1 VSRDSQKSS
10 FESDRKFDPKLG
22 VHSHADD
29 LTFSYDEG
37 VFGPQ
42 PEFRRLDQIRPSL
55 RDPNCN
61 GPDPVYSIVMDVGR
75 REHKDELSRR
85 MLLFGVVVYA
95 AGQLG
100 EEPVRS
106 QGHIHAVAPHCGWS
120 TPELFEIWEGRAIIY
135 AQESADDDP
144 GRCFAVTAGPGDKIV
159 VPPGWAHAVIN
170 ADPKTR
176 MMFGAWCDRQYGFVY
191 DAIRAHHGLAW
202 FPIFDRRNLDRQTL
216 DRQTPDG
223 QQKIHWEPN
232 PSYRSNNLAIRGPR
246 AYPEL
251 GLDPSRPIYEQFAK
265 NPESVQWVSEPA
277 RAASVWADFEM

>member
-1 VSRDSQKSS
+1 MNHDREKSS
-10 FESDRKFDPKLG
+10 AKFDPMLG
-22 VHSHADD
+22 VHSHAAD
-29 LTFSYDEG
+29 LTFSYDDG

-42 PEFRRLDQIRPSL
+42 PELRRLDQIRPSL
-55 RDPNCN
+55 RDPNCA

-75 REHKDELSRR
+75 REHRDELARR

-106 QGHIHAVAPHCGWS
+106 QGHIHAVAPHYGWS

-135 AQESADDDP
+135 AQESAEDNP
-144 GRCFAVTAGPGDKIV
+144 GRCFAVTAGPGDKVV

-170 ADPKTR
+170 ADPQSH
-176 MMFGAWCDRQYGFVY
+176 MMFGAWCDRQYGFLY

-202 FPIFDRRNLDRQTL
+202 FPIL
-216 DRQTPDG
+216 DG
-223 QQKIHWEPN
+223 QRKIHWEPN
-232 PSYRSNNLAIRGPR
+232 SSYQSSDLSIRGAR

-251 GLDPSRPIYEQFAK
+251 GLEPSIPIYEQFAK
-265 NPESVQWVSEPA
+265 DPDSVQWVSEPA
-277 RAASVWADFEM
+277 RVASLWPNFEM

>member
-10 FESDRKFDPKLG
+10 FKFYPKFDAKLG
-22 VHSHADD
+22 VRSHAAD
-29 LTFSYDEG
+29 LSFSYDEG

-42 PEFRRLDQIRPSL
+42 PEFRRLDAIRRSL
-55 RDPNCN
+55 RDPNCE
-61 GPDPVYSIVMDVGR
+61 GPDPVYSIAMDVGR
-75 REHKDELSRR
+75 REHREELARR

-106 QGHIHAVAPHCGWS
+106 QGHIHSLAPHCGWS
-120 TPELFEIWEGRAIIY
+120 TPELFEIWQGRAIIY

-144 GRCFAVTAGPGDKIV
+144 GRCFAITAGPGEKVV

-170 ADPKTR
+170 ADPSTR

-202 FPIFDRRNLDRQTL
+202 FPILDGQEKDREEKGGQPKIRWERNL
-216 DRQTPDG
+216 
-223 QQKIHWEPN
+223 
-232 PSYRSNNLAIRGPR
+232 SYRFNQSNDLSMRVPR

-251 GLDPSRPIYEQFAK
+251 GLDPSTPIYEQFAN
-265 NPESVQWVSEPA
+265 NPDSVQWVSEPA
-277 RAASVWADFEM
+277 RVAQVWHNFEM

>member
-1 VSRDSQKSS
+1 MSSASDKSS
-10 FESDRKFDPKLG
+10 MKFDPKLG
-22 VHSHADD
+22 VRSNLDD
-29 LTFSYDEG
+29 LSFSYDEG

-42 PEFRRLDQIRPSL
+42 PELRRLDAIRRSL
-55 RDPNCN
+55 RNPNCD

-75 REHKDELSRR
+75 LEHKDELARR

-120 TPELFEIWEGRAIIY
+120 TPEIFEIWEGRAIIY

-144 GRCFAVTAGPGDKIV
+144 GRCFAITAGPGDKIV

-170 ADPKTR
+170 ADPDTR

-191 DAIRAHHGLAW
+191 DAVRAHHGLAW
-202 FPIFDRRNLDRQTL
+202 FPIL
-216 DRQTPDG
+216 DG
-223 QQKIHWEPN
+223 QKPDVQKKNGEEKDGKQKIRWERN
-232 PSYRSNNLAIRGPR
+232 PSYQSSPSSEIAIRAPR
-246 AYPEL
+246 AYTEL
-251 GLDPSRPIYEQFAK
+251 GLDPSTPIYEQFAK
-265 NPESVQWVSEPA
+265 NPDSVQWVSEPA
-277 RAASVWADFEM
+277 RVESVWPNFEM

>member
-1 VSRDSQKSS
+1 MNRDRQTSS
-10 FESDRKFDPKLG
+10 AKFDPRLG
-22 VHSHADD
+22 VRSDARD

-42 PEFRRLDQIRPSL
+42 PELRRLDSIRQSL
-55 RDPNCN
+55 RDPSCH

-75 REHKDELSRR
+75 REHRDELVRR

-106 QGHIHAVAPHCGWS
+106 QGHIHSVAPHCGWS

-135 AQESADDDP
+135 AQESADDHP
-144 GRCFAVTAGPGDKIV
+144 GRCSAVTAGPGDKVV

-170 ADPKTR
+170 ADPGSQ

-202 FPIFDRRNLDRQTL
+202 FPILDTE
-216 DRQTPDG
+216 G
-223 QQKIHWEPN
+223 KIRWEPN
-232 PSYRSNNLAIRGPR
+232 PRYRPSELSIQGAR

-251 GLDPSRPIYEQFAK
+251 GLDPSIPIYEQFARD
-265 NPESVQWVSEPA
+265 PESVQWVSEPT
-277 RAASVWADFEM
+277 RATSVWPNF

>member
-1 VSRDSQKSS
+1 MSRDSQKSS
-10 FESDRKFDPKLG
+10 VESDRKFDPKLG
-22 VHSHADD
+22 VRSHLDD
-29 LTFSYDEG
+29 LSFSYDEG

-42 PEFRRLDQIRPSL
+42 PELRRLDQIRGSL
-55 RDPNCN
+55 RDPMCD

-75 REHKDELSRR
+75 SEHTAELARR

-120 TPELFEIWEGRAIIY
+120 TPEVFEIWEGRAIIY
-135 AQESADDDP
+135 AQERADDDP
-144 GRCFAVTAGPGDKIV
+144 GRCFAINAGPGDKVV

-202 FPIFDRRNLDRQTL
+202 FPIVDGQSN
-216 DRQTPDG
+216 DG
-223 QQKIHWEPN
+223 QQKNGEQQIRWERN
-232 PSYRSNNLAIRGPR
+232 PSYRSSELAIRGPR
-246 AYPEL
+246 TYPEL
-251 GLDPSRPIYEQFAK
+251 GLDPSSPIYEQFAK
-265 NPESVQWVSEPA
+265 NPDSVQWVSEPA
-277 RAASVWADFEM
+277 RAASVWPNFEM

>member
-1 VSRDSQKSS
+1 MNHDRQRSS
-10 FESDRKFDPKLG
+10 SKFDPKLG
-22 VHSHADD
+22 VRSRAGD
-29 LTFSYDEG
+29 LTFSYDDG
-37 VFGPQ
+37 VFGPH

-55 RDPNCN
+55 RDSNCAGPN
-61 GPDPVYSIVMDVGR
+61 PVYSIVMDVGR
-75 REHKDELSRR
+75 REHSDELARR

-100 EEPVRS
+100 QEPVRS

-144 GRCFAVTAGPGDKIV
+144 GRCFAVTAGPGDKVV

-170 ADPKTR
+170 ADPQTH
-176 MMFGAWCDRQYGFVY
+176 MMFGAWCDRQYGFLY

-202 FPIFDRRNLDRQTL
+202 FPILDDQH
-216 DRQTPDG
+216 
-223 QQKIHWEPN
+223 KIHWEPSA
-232 PSYRSNNLAIRGPR
+232 SYQASDLSIRGAR

-251 GLDPSRPIYEQFAK
+251 GLEASIPIYEQFAK
-265 NPESVQWVSEPA
+265 DPDSVQWVSEPA
-277 RAASVWADFEM
+277 RAAKFWPNFEM

>member
-1 VSRDSQKSS
+1 MTRDRLKSS
-10 FESDRKFDPKLG
+10 FKFDPKLG

-29 LTFSYDEG
+29 LTFSYDESI
-37 VFGPQ
+37 FGPQ
-42 PEFRRLDQIRPSL
+42 PEFRRLDDIRRSL
-55 RDPNCN
+55 RNPNCD

-75 REHKDELSRR
+75 REHRDELARR

-135 AQESADDDP
+135 AQESAEDDP
-144 GRCFAVTAGPGDKIV
+144 GRCFAISAGPGEKVV

-170 ADPKTR
+170 ADPEIP

-191 DAIRAHHGLAW
+191 DAIRAHGGLAW
-202 FPIFDRRNLDRQTL
+202 FPVL
-216 DRQTPDG
+216 DG
-223 QQKIHWEPN
+223 QKKIHWEPN
-232 PSYRSNNLAIRGPR
+232 HSYRASSLSMRGPR
-246 AYPEL
+246 TYPEL
-251 GLDPSRPIYEQFAK
+251 GLDPSTPIYEQFA
-265 NPESVQWVSEPA
+265 NHPDSVQWISDPA
-277 RAASVWADFEM
+277 RVASKWTHFEM